1 MGIIKK
7 SILGIVW
14 ENTVSGTELPRIFC
28 AGMSISSYAV
38 RVDLFTRMSISA
50 QLFKRSNE
58 SVQFTQNYSVT
69 QKYSLPQKYSA
80 TRSPSSFQLLNTRVH
95 RFHRVASQASGWIP
109 YPCLSP
115 LTSPDSPDSQ
125 PSRVMSP
132 HACLSP
138 LKRPGV
144 CLCMTD
150 HVRHARMRCM
160 ESQSAD
166 LEAE

>member
-1 MGIIKK
+1 MPLTIIT
-7 SILGIVW
+7 SP
-14 ENTVSGTELPRIFC
+14 S
-28 AGMSISSYAV
+28 MSISSYAV

-58 SVQFTQNYSVT
+58 SVQFTQ
-69 QKYSLPQKYSA
+69 KYSLPQKHSA

-166 LEAE
+166 LEAEYSIV